1 MNKKQT
7 RITFLTGRGTE
18 DELTPKMLDVVN
30 TLRKYPEFKIDISG
44 TNNIN
49 LVTKSKIFVVTNALV
64 NNGVLFCR
72 LIKERISSSII
83 LVISD
88 GENKMMDNLILKYYE
103 LGNIDFYL
111 DQQGSVEYIAN
122 TIECIANTN
131 FQKVFP
137 TISGK
142 EYSYYEINEYVKST
156 KNALSEN
163 DVRTIASKILK
174 KIGAQVNIKG
184 FRYAIEAIVILV
196 EKGLNVGMT
205 KELYPSV
212 AAHYNKTVDEGSQ
225 TATTSRVERAIRLLI
240 ENIWDRTS
248 DIDTL
253 TELGLWSASK
263 GKPTNSE
270 FLMSIADSITS
281 GAYQKFLNL

>member
-18 DELTPKMLDVVN
+18 DELTPKMLDVIGV
-30 TLRKYPEFKIDISG
+30 LRKYPELKISITG

-49 LVTKSKIFVVTNALV
+49 LVTKSKIFVVSNALV

-72 LIKERISSSII
+72 LIKERIPSSII
-83 LVISD
+83 LVIGD
-88 GENKMMDNLILKYYE
+88 GENKMMENLILKYYE

-111 DQQGSVEYIAN
+111 DLQGSVEYIAS
-122 TIECIANTN
+122 TINCIANTN
-131 FQKVFP
+131 FNKAFP
-137 TISGK
+137 SISGK
-142 EYSYYEINEYVKST
+142 EYSYCDIDDSMKKAKTV
-156 KNALSEN
+156 LSEG
-163 DVRTIASKILK
+163 DVRSIASKILK

-184 FRYAIEAIVILV
+184 FRYTVEAIVILV
-196 EKGLNVGMT
+196 ERGLNVSIT
-205 KELYPSV
+205 KELYPTV
-212 AAHYNKTVDEGSQ
+212 TTRYNKTIEDD
-225 TATTSRVERAIRLLI
+225 THATTPPRVERAIRHMV

-248 DIDTL
+248 DIEAL

-270 FLMSIADSITS
+270 FLMTIADSIAS
-281 GAYQKFLNL
+281 GTYQKFLNL